1 MGPTKLEVRRLSKA
15 YPGNLALD
23 GFSAVFDGGKV
34 YALLGKNGSGKSTF
48 VKCLSGAVLPS
59 SGEILIDGRAVH
71 FDCPSDASRD
81 GIAVVYQELSL
92 ILDFTVAENIMLGR
106 YAKTGFADLKIDWD
120 RTHAEA
126 AAILES
132 LQINIP
138 VTTRVSDLSIGQR
151 QVIEIAKAMAQSPK
165 VLILDEPTSALAR
178 HEIASLMEVVRKSK
192 ASGVIVIFIT
202 HKLNEIREISDFVTV
217 LRDGK
222 FVGTVPIDS
231 ATPKVIVEMMFGETT
246 IQARPTDLHPSTEV
260 RLSVVGLTRQGKY
273 EDVRFDV
280 RAGEILGIAGM
291 LGAGRSEL
299 LRGIFG
305 ADPIDAGEVV
315 LNGERTAK
323 PSIALMKKLGLAM
336 TMENRKEEGLI
347 QIMSIEDNLC
357 LASLKEIASNGVL
370 TPAHQAPVSENW
382 IRKLQIKVPNRHFEV
397 SSLSGGNQQ
406 KVLVG
411 NWLNTGPT
419 VVFFDEPTRGIDIH
433 AKQQIFQIMW
443 DLSRQGLSVVF
454 VSSEL
459 EELLEVCHRIL
470 IMENG
475 RLVDEVADPK
485 DLSIDAL
492 YGMCMGESANASV

>member
-1 MGPTKLEVRRLSKA
+1 MGPTKLEVRNLTKA
-15 YPGNLALD
+15 YPGTLALD
-23 GFSAVFDGGKV
+23 DFSAVFDGGKV

-48 VKCLSGAVLPS
+48 VKCLSGAVAPT
-59 SGEILIDGRAVH
+59 SGRILIDDREVVFNGPA
-71 FDCPSDASRD
+71 DATRD

-92 ILDFTVAENIMLGR
+92 VLDFTVAENIMLGR
-106 YAKTGFADLKIDWD
+106 YSKTGPAKLKIDWASTNA
-120 RTHAEA
+120 RA
-126 AAILES
+126 AKILDS
-132 LQINIP
+132 LQIDIP
-138 VTTRVSDLSIGQR
+138 VTAKVSELSVGQR

-178 HEIASLMEVVRKSK
+178 HEIASLMDVVRKSK

-202 HKLNEIREISDFVTV
+202 HKLNEIRGISDYVTV
-217 LRDGK
+217 LRDSK
-222 FVGTVPIDS
+222 FVGTVPIDV

-246 IQARPTDLHPSTEV
+246 IQPRPTDLYPKKEV
-260 RLSVVGLTRQGKY
+260 RLSVEGLTRHGKY
-273 EDVRFDV
+273 EDVNFQV
-280 RAGEILGIAGM
+280 KAGEIVGIAGM

-305 ADPIDAGEVV
+305 ADPYDSGEVV
-315 LNGERTAK
+315 LNGTRVERPTI
-323 PSIALMKKLGLAM
+323 PLMKKLGLAM

-357 LASLKEIASNGVL
+357 LASLDEVASAGVL
-370 TPAHQAPVSENW
+370 TPAHQAPVSNEW
-382 IRKLQIKVPNRHFEV
+382 IKKLQIKVPSPQYEV
-397 SSLSGGNQQ
+397 KSLSGGNQQ

-411 NWLNTGPT
+411 NWLNTRPT
-419 VVFFDEPTRGIDIH
+419 VMFFDEPTRGIDIH

-475 RLVDEVADPK
+475 RLIDEVTEPEN
-485 DLSIDAL
+485 LSIDAL
-492 YGMCMGESANASV
+492 YAMCMGESVNETV